1 MKSLSFI
8 LAEIFR
14 GFGGSAP
21 ILRRKPRARALPYKN
36 NAAAAAPLRHRPCP
50 SPLDRRAGKA
60 YLAGMIRF
68 FNIAD
73 HARLPARFFGMTRTV
88 LARL

>member
-1 MKSLSFI
+1 
-8 LAEIFR
+8 
-14 GFGGSAP
+14 
-21 ILRRKPRARALPYKN
+21 LPPQES
-36 NAAAAAPLRHRPCP
+36 NAAAAALLLHHPDP

>member
-1 MKSLSFI
+1 LSFSSPNI
-8 LAEIFR
+8 LG
-14 GFGGSAP
+14 GFGGRSTPIQQRWPQKAP
-21 ILRRKPRARALPYKN
+21 PVTPKN
-36 NAAAAAPLRHRPCP
+36 NAAAAAPLLHLCTP